1 MISPTTVSLKQ
12 PYGITVIIIKWR
24 SASVWWFGGLKVSA
38 FIGTYACRS
47 NSLFSNMLFGE
58 REREREVE
66 REKERKREER
76 KNKMIS
82 TTTVSGKQPY
92 GITAIIIKW
101 RSASVWRFGGLKVS
115 LGFQDSCPKVCRTHC
130 N

>member
-1 MISPTTVSLKQ
+1 MISTTTVSEKQ

-38 FIGTYACRS
+38 FISTYACRS

-58 REREREVE
+58 REREREGE
-66 REKERKREER
+66 REKERREKEQ
-76 KNKMIS
+76 NDFHDNC
-82 TTTVSGKQPY
+82 SGKQPY

>member
-1 MISPTTVSLKQ
+1 MISTTTVSEKQ

-58 REREREVE
+58 REREREGE
-66 REKERKREER
+66 REKERREKEQNDFHDNCVR
-76 KNKMIS
+76 KAAVWDNCHYYQ
-82 TTTVSGKQPY
+82 VAFGFCL
-92 GITAIIIKW
+92 A
-101 RSASVWRFGGLKVS
+101 VWRTKS
-115 LGFQDSCPKVCRTHC
+115 
-130 N
+130 